1 MSPLLKTLMKF
12 ARTPQG
18 RKLTNQ
24 AKTYARS
31 PQGRKQLAQIQ
42 RQLGQRRKPR

>member
-12 ARTPQG
+12 AKTRQG

-24 AKTYARS
+24 AMTYARS
-31 PQGRKQLAQIQ
+31 PQGKKQIAQVQ
-42 RQLGQRRKPR
+42 RQLNSRRKPR